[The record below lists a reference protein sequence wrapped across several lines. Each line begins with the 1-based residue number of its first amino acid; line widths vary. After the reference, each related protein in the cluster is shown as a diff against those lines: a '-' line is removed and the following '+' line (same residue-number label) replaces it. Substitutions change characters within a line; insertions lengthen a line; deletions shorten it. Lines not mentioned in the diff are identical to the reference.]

1 MRLSHERCVHLSHL
15 FVNALEDEESVEF
28 LLDPNDIR
36 LRMLQILEAE
46 LLKEDELEEAIR
58 RKIASQKREVPEGS
72 AVRDDSSETPSNLAT
87 MQSRRYSRQATSV
100 SRSPASMFGGRRSG
114 TAGSLTGL
122 VARRKAES
130 VVSTRGGRRG
140 RRAASSIVL
149 FSALAAG
156 AWPCRRWRTGTTR

>member
-72 AVRDDSSETPSNLAT
+72 AEWDLLFRKYYDEEMKKVKRVRE
-87 MQSRRYSRQATSV
+87 
-100 SRSPASMFGGRRSG
+100 
-114 TAGSLTGL
+114 
-122 VARRKAES
+122 
-130 VVSTRGGRRG
+130 
-140 RRAASSIVL
+140 
-149 FSALAAG
+149 
-156 AWPCRRWRTGTTR
+156 